1 MSKNTREQHYIPK
14 LYLKNFANQDK
25 TFTIINIEKKH
36 PIKNIPYLSQFK
48 EKYFYDKDNLIENK
62 LNLLETNWAKVINNI
77 IIGRYPSQSD
87 KNILKEFAIYQRN
100 RTLFKSKELLEISWQ
115 SKKVKLEIQSNIKN
129 INISESKW
137 DELKSM
143 YLNNCTNNHIVT
155 ALEIAEKNLNILDDL
170 SVAIIKYNTKNKL
183 ISSDNPIVHY
193 NNFDQK
199 SVGYINAGL
208 IVFFPLNSELLCVIY
223 DNKMYKSL
231 DEDKFIYCSNEYE
244 VKYLNYFQI
253 LNAYNYVYFRD
264 SNQANSILKLINKQQ
279 IQLRLK
285 LPKTKTDVLG
295 PKYEKV
301 LSFSAKYVYLEHTF
315 SFSRL
320 ISRAK
325 MVPKNVRN
333 WFPRKFDEEYYKGNF
348 KSRIAIV
355 PVLNFF
361 KTNKEFKKA
370 ILWNEKEALIFNQ
383 FIEDYWNNS
392 L

>member
-1 MSKNTREQHYIPK
+1 MSKNTKEQHYIPK

-36 PIKNIPYLSQFK
+36 PIKSIPYLSQFK
-48 EKYFYDKDNLIENK
+48 EKFFYDRDNSIENK
-62 LNLLETNWAKVINNI
+62 LNLLETNWAKVISNI
-77 IIGRYPSQSD
+77 IIGKYPSPTY

-115 SKKVKLEIQSNIKN
+115 SKKAQLEIQSNIRN
-129 INISESKW
+129 IKISESQW

-143 YLNNCTNNHIVT
+143 YLNSCTNNRIAI

-208 IVFFPLNSELLCVIY
+208 IVFFPINSELLCVIY
-223 DNKMYKSL
+223 DNKMYESL
-231 DEDKFIYCSNEYE
+231 AEDGFICCSNEYE

-253 LNAYNYVYFRD
+253 LNAYNYVYFKNSD
-264 SNQANSILKLINKQQ
+264 QSDSILKLINKQQ
-279 IQLRLK
+279 IQLRLE
-285 LPKTKTDVLG
+285 LPKTKTNVLG
-295 PKYEKV
+295 PKYEKI
-301 LSFSAKYVYLEHTF
+301 LSFSAKYIYLEHTF

-320 ISRAK
+320 INRAK
-325 MVPKNVRN
+325 MVPKNARN
-333 WFPRKFDEEYYKGNF
+333 WFPRNFDEEYYNGNF
-348 KSRIAIV
+348 KSHVGIV

-361 KTNKEFKKA
+361 KNKPEFKKA